1 MRLSDFD
8 YHLPQDMIAQKPA
21 NPRDSS
27 KLMVLD
33 ENERH
38 HHIFRDLPRFL
49 HPGDLLVLNDS
60 RVIPARLYGT
70 KETGGRVEV
79 LLVNRLDD
87 KYYEC
92 LVRGKVKAG
101 AKLNFNTIS
110 GTVKERVDT
119 HTGYRYNISFQCD
132 GDMNSCLCEE
142 GVMPVPPYI
151 KEHLEDGERYQ
162 TIYSRDEGSIAAP
175 TAGLHFTPQLLD
187 RIEQMGVRLAFVT
200 LHVGVGTFMPV
211 RAEDVE
217 EHTMESEY
225 FTIDEDTACAINDT
239 IEEKGRI
246 IVVGTTTVRA
256 LESARWLDGKIA
268 PSQGWSE
275 IFIHPPYKFKTPL
288 SGLITNFHLPKSTL
302 LMLISAYAGRD
313 AVLAA
318 YSEAIDKGYRFY
330 SFGDA
335 MFILNNKGIKWTEE
349 TDDRVVA
356 GHV

>member
-1 MRLSDFD
+1 
-8 YHLPQDMIAQKPA
+8 
-21 NPRDSS
+21 
-27 KLMVLD
+27 
-33 ENERH
+33 
-38 HHIFRDLPRFL
+38 
-49 HPGDLLVLNDS
+49 
-60 RVIPARLYGT
+60 
-70 KETGGRVEV
+70 
-79 LLVNRLDD
+79 
-87 KYYEC
+87 
-92 LVRGKVKAG
+92 
-101 AKLNFNTIS
+101 
-110 GTVKERVDT
+110 
-119 HTGYRYNISFQCD
+119 
-132 GDMNSCLCEE
+132 
-142 GVMPVPPYI
+142 MPVPPYI

-225 FTIDEDTACAINDT
+225 FTIDEDTACAINGT

-318 YSEAIDKGYRFY
+318 YNEAIDKDYRFY

-335 MFILNNKGIKWTEE
+335 MFILDNKRAGWREE
-349 TDDRVVA
+349 TDDRVVV

>member
-1 MRLSDFD
+1 MKLSDFD

-21 NPRDSS
+21 DPRDSS
-27 KLMVLD
+27 RLMVLD

-38 HHIFRDLPRFL
+38 HSTFSELPHLL
-49 HPGDLLVLNDS
+49 HPQDLLILNDS

-70 KETGGRVEV
+70 KNTGGKVEV
-79 LLVNRLDD
+79 LLVKRLED

-92 LVRGKVKAG
+92 LVRGRVKVG
-101 AKLNFNTIS
+101 GKLNFTTLS
-110 GTVKERVDT
+110 GTIEERVDS
-119 HTGYRYNISFQCD
+119 HTGYRYNIRFQCD
-132 GDMNSCLCEE
+132 EDFMSCLFVD

-151 KEHLEDGERYQ
+151 KEHLDDGERYQ

-175 TAGLHFTPQLLD
+175 TAGLHFTAQLLD
-187 RIEQMGVRLAFVT
+187 RIKKMGVRLAFIT

-225 FTIDEDTACAINDT
+225 YTIDEDTARAINDT
-239 IEEKGRI
+239 IKGGGRI

-256 LESARWLDGKIA
+256 LESANWHNGNIA
-268 PSQGWSE
+268 PSRGWSE
-275 IFIHPPYKFKTPL
+275 IFIHPPYQFKTPI
-288 SGLITNFHLPKSTL
+288 SGLITNFHLPRSTL

-313 AVLAA
+313 VVLAA
-318 YSEAIDKGYRFY
+318 YSEAIAKGYRFY

-335 MFILNNKGIKWTEE
+335 MLIIGNKEE
-349 TDDRVVA
+349 KNV
-356 GHV
+356 

>member
-1 MRLSDFD
+1 MKLSDFD

-21 NPRDSS
+21 DPRDSS

-33 ENERH
+33 GVERQH
-38 HHIFRDLPRFL
+38 HTFRDLPRFL
-49 HPGDLLVLNDS
+49 RPGDLLVLNDS
-60 RVIPARLYGT
+60 RVIPARLFGT
-70 KETGGRVEV
+70 KETGGRIEV
-79 LLVNRLDD
+79 LLVKRLDE

-92 LVRGKVKAG
+92 MVKGKVRTG
-101 AKLNFNTIS
+101 AKLDFNTMS
-110 GTVKERVDT
+110 ATVVERVET

-132 GDMNSCLCEE
+132 GEMVSCLHEE

-187 RIEQMGVRLAFVT
+187 TIAQMGVRLAFVT

-211 RAEDVE
+211 RADEVE
-217 EHTMESEY
+217 EHTMESEF
-225 FTIDEDTACAINDT
+225 FTIDGDTASAINST
-239 IEEKGRI
+239 IEDGGRI

-256 LESARWLDGKIA
+256 LESARWMDGKII
-268 PSQGWSE
+268 PSQDWSE
-275 IFIHPPYKFKTPL
+275 IFIHPPYQFKTPL

-302 LMLISAYAGRD
+302 LMLISAFAGRD
-313 AVLAA
+313 SVLAA

-335 MFILNNKGIKWTEE
+335 MLIMGNEE
-349 TDDRVVA
+349 DRNV
-356 GHV
+356 